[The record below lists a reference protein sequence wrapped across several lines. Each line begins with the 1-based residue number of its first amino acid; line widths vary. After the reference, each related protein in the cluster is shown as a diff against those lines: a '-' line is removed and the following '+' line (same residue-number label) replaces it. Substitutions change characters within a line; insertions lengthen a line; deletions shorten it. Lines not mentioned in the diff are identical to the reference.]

1 MTHPLLKLLQVHAVI
16 ERDMQEHPWVNNR
29 NSPIAE
35 IAENLVAEATG
46 GSRVPNNS
54 KGWDVELPDG
64 HRIEVKCRRLP
75 ENPRAGES
83 FGIMREPLEFHTAAL
98 LVFSM
103 DYRLARFVMVPVDEI
118 CDLSQ
123 YNNRSIGWAPI
134 VRKVLARGDDL
145 SALTAAR
152 SIWQ

>member
-54 KGWDVELPDG
+54 
-64 HRIEVKCRRLP
+64 
-75 ENPRAGES
+75 
-83 FGIMREPLEFHTAAL
+83 
-98 LVFSM
+98 
-103 DYRLARFVMVPVDEI
+103 
-118 CDLSQ
+118 
-123 YNNRSIGWAPI
+123 
-134 VRKVLARGDDL
+134 
-145 SALTAAR
+145 
-152 SIWQ
+152 

>member
-1 MTHPLLKLLQVHAVI
+1 
-16 ERDMQEHPWVNNR
+16 
-29 NSPIAE
+29 
-35 IAENLVAEATG
+35 
-46 GSRVPNNS
+46 
-54 KGWDVELPDG
+54 VELPDG

-123 YNNRSIGWAPI
+123 YNNRSTGWAPI

-145 SALTAAR
+145 SLLTAAR